1 MKKIILF
8 VIIAVIVTS
17 CSKTVEGF
25 KSDSLNSTATDVNNS
40 QSSTGV
46 PTAVQTAFSAKYPTA
61 TEVVWLPDNCSTW
74 KVQFDLDNRQWKAV
88 FKADGTFV
96 SEKVM

>member
-1 MKKIILF
+1 MKKIILL
-8 VIIAVIVTS
+8 VMLAVVFTS
-17 CSKTVEGF
+17 CGKTVDGF
-25 KSDSLNSTATDVNNS
+25 KSDSLNSTGTDVSNNL
-40 QSSTGV
+40 SSTGV

-74 KVQFDLDNRQWKAV
+74 KVQFDMDNRQWKAV